1 MSKNKENVMKP
12 PKEQKGKNAVLIIAV
27 GKHPK
32 MGPGER
38 KYKKSMKKAMN
49 VLKRDDRATIARKR
63 AQRKQNLLA
72 RQKKREERE
81 ANKNK
86 LTIEKPA
93 PKQTFDTSQ
102 LPKLIERFS
111 LGDKKFPNQTNRKK

>member
-12 PKEQKGKNAVLIIAV
+12 TKEQKGKNAVLIIAV
-27 GKHPK
+27 SKHPK

-63 AQRKQNLLA
+63 AQRKQNLLFLMY
-72 RQKKREERE
+72 
-81 ANKNK
+81 NKHLK
-86 LTIEKPA
+86 
-93 PKQTFDTSQ
+93 
-102 LPKLIERFS
+102 
-111 LGDKKFPNQTNRKK
+111 

>member
-63 AQRKQNLLA
+63 AQRKKESS
-72 RQKKREERE
+72 RKR
-81 ANKNK
+81 K
-86 LTIEKPA
+86 EK
-93 PKQTFDTSQ
+93 
-102 LPKLIERFS
+102 R
-111 LGDKKFPNQTNRKK
+111 RKTG